1 MYVLG
6 RQKQINMP
14 SIWDGRQW
22 SDVID
27 GDTGNSLLLSHIFV
41 IQFFF
46 FTRNHVYQ
54 SSIWIF
60 FIFLIRK
67 YNVCYVAILL
77 FHLN

>member
-46 FTRNHVYQ
+46 LQGIMFTSPQFGFSLY
-54 SSIWIF
+54 F
-60 FIFLIRK
+60 
-67 YNVCYVAILL
+67 
-77 FHLN
+77 